1 MSQQDEIAKLKKEI
15 ARLKTENYSLL
26 KTNELLSKET
36 ENLNQIKEDLQKE
49 NAALKKQVNR
59 PKLKPEDLMANLRNA
74 MLHLEAG
81 LKSEKNRVDYT
92 LSKFDLNLKTSLQTD
107 EKGELFLQI
116 PFLGEDVPAENLSNL
131 KLAISSIPKP
141 SIPLITVP
149 NLIGTMKDASINILD
164 KLGLKASVVE
174 EASQSP
180 KNMIIGQDPEPYD
193 EVPAETTVVLKVA
206 RPIEIH
212 VPNLIGM
219 ELSAAKKA
227 LQSNALIIGKL
238 EQKVSDAEP
247 GIILSQNPK
256 PDTLVKTGSAI
267 DVVVA
272 AAGVEIPNIIG
283 RSEKKASAIL
293 IEHDLEVGKV
303 TQRLSIFKGIVIE
316 QSPAAGE
323 VRVPHTQVDFVVA
336 KRISMRQLKRFVQTS
351 PEITKQ
357 GVTAEM
363 IMAALDTFAIEDKG
377 SLKSFVNT
385 NDKTIKDKLKLP
397 SLKLARALK
406 AILQKIDKKIS
417 NYKL

>member
-1 MSQQDEIAKLKKEI
+1 MSNKDEIEKLKKEI
-15 ARLKTENYSLL
+15 AQLKTENFSLL

-36 ENLNQIKEDLQKE
+36 ENLNKIKQDLEKE
-49 NAALKKQVNR
+49 NAALKKQFNR

-81 LKSEKNRVDYT
+81 LKSEKNRADYT
-92 LSKFDLNLKTSLQTD
+92 LSKFDLDLKTSLQTD
-107 EKGELFLQI
+107 DKGELFLQI
-116 PFLGEDVPAENLSNL
+116 PFLGEDVPVENLSSL

-149 NLIGTMKDASINILD
+149 NLIGKMKDSSISILD

-174 EASQSP
+174 EASESP

-193 EVPAETTVVLKVA
+193 EVPTETTVVLTVA
-206 RPIEIH
+206 RPIEIR

-227 LQSNALIIGKL
+227 LQSKDLKIGKV
-238 EQKVSDAEP
+238 EQKISDAEP
-247 GIILSQNPK
+247 GIILSQDPK
-256 PDTLVKTGSAI
+256 PDTLVKAGSEI
-267 DVVVA
+267 DAVVA
-272 AAGVEIPNIIG
+272 AAGVKVPNIVG
-283 RSEKKASAIL
+283 YSEKKAGAIL
-293 IEHDLEVGKV
+293 IEHDLKIGKV

-323 VRVPHTQVDFVVA
+323 IRLPNTRVDFVVG
-336 KRISMRQLKRFVQTS
+336 KLILMRQLKRFVQTS

-363 IMAALDTFAIEDKG
+363 IMAALDTFAIDDLN
-377 SLKSFVNT
+377 SLKRFEKT

-397 SLKLARALK
+397 SLKVAKALK
-406 AILQKIDKKIS
+406 AILQKIENKI
-417 NYKL
+417 K